1 MSTIMLGLNYYV
13 NYWFINPFFLC
24 EKHQGVSQ
32 KKDSLG
38 KKSELYFWEGKGRGG
53 YLIVRKEHKIINTKK
68 MTIPQ
73 KSSHRGKNCFF
84 HQISI

>member
-53 YLIVRKEHKIINTKK
+53 DIL
-68 MTIPQ
+68 
-73 KSSHRGKNCFF
+73 
-84 HQISI
+84 